1 MLPTQLTAPATGAS
15 TGTSAGSGLSLR
27 TQGSGPG
34 STARL
39 ASARLASGVCATG
52 VCATGVCATGARRL
66 RYWRLRDWRRR
77 ARAWPTVDA
86 PNRQLRLRE
95 AVGERVR
102 RQPLD
107 LTAPR
112 LRVCPSRRRTRARDG
127 DHAAACIRQRLADA
141 AADEAAAAEDCDP
154 RRRGGCGGSTER
166 GEHDEIGGGG
176 WRCDGQQATNAVT
189 MRVQCNPLTGGGEGA
204 SSSLWELSAEVR

>member
-112 LRVCPSRRRTRARDG
+112 LRVCPSRRRTVRETATTLQPASASVWQTRLPTKPLPPKTAIRGGVEAVVAAQSAASMMRSAVEGG
-127 DHAAACIRQRLADA
+127 DATAS
-141 AADEAAAAEDCDP
+141 
-154 RRRGGCGGSTER
+154 RRRTRSRCACNAIRSP
-166 GEHDEIGGGG
+166 GGGKG
-176 WRCDGQQATNAVT
+176 HRRRFGNYL
-189 MRVQCNPLTGGGEGA
+189 R
-204 SSSLWELSAEVR
+204 R